1 MAEVKERV
9 INLEKTLEV
18 FVKTTQEAISSLSLE
33 MKEFKAEMRE
43 FRQEM
48 KESRKRSEFEMN
60 EFKDEMQKSRK
71 RSEFEMNEIKD
82 EMQESRKRS
91 ELEMNEFKDEMQK
104 FNRRREQEMQEYNKR
119 REQEMQQFKEE
130 MRQDKKE
137 LNKKWGELSNKLGSL
152 AEDIAAPGL
161 QGVIQRHFNKEPD
174 RRMDTMWIR
183 NVKDKNDI
191 REFDVIAVTEE
202 YFFVAEIKY
211 TPRNEYVKD
220 FVKLVTT
227 GKVYE
232 YWPEYQDKI
241 LVPVFSSLSLPANVV
256 KYLTKH
262 NVLAMAMG
270 EDHME
275 IVNPKVLKTWL

>member
-60 EFKDEMQKSRK
+60 EFKDEMQK
-71 RSEFEMNEIKD
+71 
-82 EMQESRKRS
+82 SRKRS

-275 IVNPKVLKTWL
+275 IVNQKVLKTWL

>member
-9 INLEKTLEV
+9 VNLEKTLEV
-18 FVKTTQEAISSLSLE
+18 FVKTTQEAISSLSME

-43 FRQEM
+43 
-48 KESRKRSEFEMN
+48 SH
-60 EFKDEMQKSRK
+60 
-71 RSEFEMNEIKD
+71 
-82 EMQESRKRS
+82 KRS
-91 ELEMNEFKDEMQK
+91 ELEMKEFKAEMQK
-104 FNRRREQEMQEYNKR
+104 SNERREQEMQEYNKR

-161 QGVIQRHFNKEPD
+161 QGIIQRHFNKEPD

-191 REFDVIAVTEE
+191 REFDVIAITDE

-227 GKVYE
+227 DKVYE

-241 LVPVFSSLSLPANVV
+241 LVPVFSSLSLPKNVV
-256 KYLTKH
+256 KYLTKN

-275 IVNPKVLKTWL
+275 IVNQEVLKKWL

>member
-9 INLEKTLEV
+9 VNLEKTLEI
-18 FVKTTQEAISSLSLE
+18 FVKTTQEAISSLSIE
-33 MKEFKAEMRE
+33 MKEFKL
-43 FRQEM
+43 
-48 KESRKRSEFEMN
+48 
-60 EFKDEMQKSRK
+60 
-71 RSEFEMNEIKD
+71 
-82 EMQESRKRS
+82 EMQESRRRR
-91 ELEMNEFKDEMQK
+91 ELEMQESERRRELEMQEFDKRHKSEMQEFDKRHKSEMQK
-104 FNRRREQEMQEYNKR
+104 FDKLHKSEMQEFYR
-119 REQEMQQFKEE
+119 RHELEMQEFKEE
-130 MRQDKKE
+130 MRQNKKE

-183 NVKDKNDI
+183 NVKDPFDI
-191 REFDVIAVTEE
+191 REFDVIAVTKE

-220 FVKLVTT
+220 FVKLVTS
-227 GKVYE
+227 GKVYN

-256 KYLTKH
+256 KYLTKY

-275 IVNPKVLKTWL
+275 IVNLKVLKKWL